1 MPVLVQ
7 LHRRTAICHLTA
19 VVAYCPQSGT
29 LQTNFRSFVE
39 FLLMPWHSK
48 SQGNR
53 RETKLK
59 NILFSCLWRVCPH
72 LLLFFLLGSINLSP
86 GNTCLAFEVGSRK

>member
-29 LQTNFRSFVE
+29 LQTNFRSFVD
-39 FLLMPWHSK
+39 FLMMPWHSK

-59 NILFSCLWRVCPH
+59 NILFFVYGEFVPICYC
-72 LLLFFLLGSINLSP
+72 FLLGSINLNP

>member
-29 LQTNFRSFVE
+29 LQTNFHSFVD
-39 FLLMPWHSK
+39 FLMMPWHSK

-53 RETKLK
+53 REM
-59 NILFSCLWRVCPH
+59 LFFVYGEFVPICYC
-72 LLLFFLLGSINLSP
+72 FLLGSINLNP